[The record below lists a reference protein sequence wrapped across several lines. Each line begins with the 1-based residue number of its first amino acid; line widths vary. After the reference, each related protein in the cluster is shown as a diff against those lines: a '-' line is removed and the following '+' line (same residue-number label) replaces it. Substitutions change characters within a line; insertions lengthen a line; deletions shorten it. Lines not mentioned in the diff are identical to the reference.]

1 MFFDNIHY
9 RKLNEFV
16 FDYFDNHL
24 DEFKGWSLDRF
35 EEDFDRDGSIYEG
48 YMNFIDYDGPE
59 MEDAERD
66 NLKLYLKA
74 LFAQQVFDVNAYFK
88 IINNRDTM
96 LERVI
101 ELEKEGYPLEP

>member
-1 MFFDNIHY
+1 
-9 RKLNEFV
+9 
-16 FDYFDNHL
+16 
-24 DEFKGWSLDRF
+24 
-35 EEDFDRDGSIYEG
+35 
-48 YMNFIDYDGPE
+48 MNFIDYDGSE

-74 LFAQQVFDVNAYFK
+74 LFAQQVYDVNDYFK
-88 IINNRDTM
+88 VINNRDTM

>member
-1 MFFDNIHY
+1 M
-9 RKLNEFV
+9 E
-16 FDYFDNHL
+16 
-24 DEFKGWSLDRF
+24 RF
-35 EEDFDRDGSIYEG
+35 EQDFDLDGSIYDR
-48 YMNFIDYDGPE
+48 YMSFIDFDGSE
-59 MEDAERD
+59 MEDAERE

-88 IINNRDTM
+88 IINDRDTM

>member
-1 MFFDNIHY
+1 
-9 RKLNEFV
+9 
-16 FDYFDNHL
+16 
-24 DEFKGWSLDRF
+24 
-35 EEDFDRDGSIYEG
+35 
-48 YMNFIDYDGPE
+48 MNFIDFDSSE
-59 MEDAERD
+59 MEEAEEE

-101 ELEKEGYPLEP
+101 ELEEEGYPLEP